1 MANNVVEFTLRAKD
15 QVSRVLS
22 SIGKGIAGFAKGL
35 LNQGANLK
43 AWGEMIAGAMQNTFG
58 RVWGAVQEAFK
69 FESLETQFK
78 TLLGSM
84 DAAKERM
91 QMLAK
96 VAEETPFDM
105 EGVVKANRILTVM
118 SKNALGTEWALKLV
132 GDTAAAV
139 GGNVDEMAMWIGRA
153 YAMIQA
159 GKPFGEAAMRLTELG
174 ALTPEVRQKM
184 EDLQAAGASNS
195 EVWDALVAHLET
207 FGGAMKD
214 LSKTGEGMM
223 STLEDNWTAAVRE
236 FGQAFMDS
244 AKDSIGFLINKLAE
258 LQASGA
264 ITEWAEKAKAALE
277 PVRNLVVGILGN
289 SDSRAQAFGAAWD
302 YLKEVFKYGGTIL
315 NAAGDYIAAK
325 IADVGAM
332 IRDSMAAS
340 AAIAIENIRFKL
352 KELWEDISLG
362 NMGAGAHDR
371 IQARKQEHEN
381 IIAGIEEAAAEAH
394 QKRLGKAR
402 ERFAKALEAAG
413 DELGE
418 ASEAMKEA
426 FEDAAEAG
434 RQAVEDSV
442 AKAAGAKEDP
452 EAKKARLAAEKAA
465 ASKAVN
471 NVRDAATIRREQ
483 EQAMEMKRL
492 EAEQEFN
499 RKMEELAKRKKERLE
514 AERKDALADLKP
526 QLDARLDAAKDA
538 KAEAY
543 KRATDADYAR
553 EQEAKEK
560 EEAKAR
566 ERYNKRARALLE
578 RAGRGILSENFDLSK
593 LNKRD
598 RRLAEAMRAEREVKR
613 LEKLREQAY
622 EADKETAKNTKDLV
636 TKINSLLALK

>member
-35 LNQGANLK
+35 LNQGANIK
-43 AWGEMIAGAMQNTFG
+43 AWGDMIAGAMQNTFG

-78 TLLGSM
+78 TLLGST

-264 ITEWAEKAKAALE
+264 ITEWAEKAKEALE
-277 PVRNLVVGILGN
+277 PVRNLIVGILGN

-302 YLKEVFKYGGTIL
+302 YLKEVAGYVADTLK
-315 NAAGDYIAAK
+315 NAIIYAGDYLESK
-325 IADVGAM
+325 AM
-332 IRDSMAAS
+332 
-340 AAIAIENIRFKL
+340 
-352 KELWEDISLG
+352 DIKAQM
-362 NMGAGAHDR
+362 MGKMGD
-371 IQARKQEHEN
+371 HE
-381 IIAGIEEAAAEAH
+381 IGGQMREAAANRY
-394 QKRLGKAR
+394 RLAQMKAGM
-402 ERFAKALEAAG
+402 ELSQATGAMKAAFAKAAEDGKKAVEANVNADG
-413 DELGE
+413 ELKGE
-418 ASEAMKEA
+418 AKMRLEEKGVITRKNET
-426 FEDAAEAG
+426 EE
-434 RQAVEDSV
+434 E
-442 AKAAGAKEDP
+442 
-452 EAKKARLAAEKAA
+452 KK
-465 ASKAVN
+465 
-471 NVRDAATIRREQ
+471 
-483 EQAMEMKRL
+483 KRL
-492 EAEQEFN
+492 EAEKKKASEAVDGSGPTQAQL
-499 RKMEELAKRKKERLE
+499 KAKEEAEKKAIAAQKEAIEGEIDRTKKSIETTKAEIEALKEREKKAKDELKE
-514 AERKDALADLKP
+514 ARKRS
-526 QLDARLDAAKDA
+526 LDAN
-538 KAEAY
+538 Y
-543 KRATDADYAR
+543 
-553 EQEAKEK
+553 EK
-560 EEAKAR
+560 EERQKKLREERQAKR
-566 ERYNKRARALLE
+566 DDERLKKRAERLADRFKTLTKSGKDVLLD
-578 RAGRGILSENFDLSK
+578 ENFDTKK
-593 LNKRD
+593 LTHSERALRDFMLKQKTAEDITNK
-598 RRLAEAMRAEREVKR
+598 LAADSIGVQMEIRAR
-613 LEKLREQAY
+613 LEDIYRLEQ
-622 EADKETAKNTKDLV
+622 
-636 TKINSLLALK
+636 SLLALK